1 MNYMKKLLSNSVL
14 ISALVASTFMLA
26 GCEKEMDNA
35 DLMSSSSAAA
45 KAAAETAQSIM
56 VDIDVNAPAIDAE
69 GTWVFDNVSAAAYF
83 SGGTAQNRNAAA
95 QSQKCTFFNGGM
107 LEAKKLGQV
116 WIIPVSTEPVA
127 PKAAWNLISTGDG
140 ATNSDVTVDIT
151 IAGQSVVVNKG
162 RAKYSFTLLDEE
174 GNPRISDLKVM
185 VTGQDDVVD
194 PAFAVEVGDETN
206 NCLADVLYSA
216 NADTFGRATD
226 ALLTDMTLGEI
237 IAQNAFSSTS
247 ACGNA
252 SVAKL
257 DQLSYSLPAGTYTVT
272 VTGTV
277 KGNAG
282 MASTPFEVTQTV
294 TVGDC
299 N

>member
-1 MNYMKKLLSNSVL
+1 M
-14 ISALVASTFMLA
+14 VASTFLLA
-26 GCEKEMDNA
+26 GCEKEMDSA
-35 DLMSSSSAAA
+35 DLRSSSIDAS

-69 GTWVFDNVSAAAYF
+69 GTWVFDNVAAAAYF
-83 SGGTAQNRNAAA
+83 TGGTANNRNAAA
-95 QSQKCTFFNGGM
+95 QRQKCVFFNGGR
-107 LEAKKLGQV
+107 LEAVKLGQTT
-116 WIIPVSTEPVA
+116 ITPVTTVPVTSRT
-127 PKAAWNLISTGDG
+127 AWSLVSEEEGTG
-140 ATNSDVTVDIT
+140 NSDVTIDIT

-185 VTGQDDVVD
+185 VSNQEDVIN
-194 PAFAVEVGDETN
+194 PAFTVEVGDKTN
-206 NCLADVLYSA
+206 NCLADILYTA
-216 NADTFGRATD
+216 NAGSFGRATT
-226 ALLTDMTLGEI
+226 ALLTDMTMGDI
-237 IAQNAFSSTS
+237 IAQNAFSSTA

-252 SVAKL
+252 SIAKL

-282 MASTPFEVTQTV
+282 MASTPFEVTQQV
-294 TVGDC
+294 TVGNDC

>member
-1 MNYMKKLLSNSVL
+1 MKKLLSNSVL
-14 ISALVASTFMLA
+14 ISALMASTFMLA
-26 GCEKEMDNA
+26 GCEKEMDST
-35 DLMSSSSAAA
+35 DLMSSSTSAA

-56 VDIDVNAPAIDAE
+56 VDINVNAPAIDAE
-69 GTWVFDNVSAAAYF
+69 GSWKFDNVSAAAYF
-83 SGGTAQNRNAAA
+83 TGGTAQSRNATA
-95 QSQKCTFFNGGM
+95 QSQKCTFLNGGV
-107 LEAKKLGQV
+107 LEAKSFGKNNV
-116 WIIPVSTEPVA
+116 VVPITTVPVV
-127 PKAAWNLISTGDG
+127 PKTAWTLTSTGDG

-162 RAKYSFTLLDEE
+162 RAKYSFTLLDDE

-185 VTGQDDVVD
+185 VTGQEDIID
-194 PAFAVEVGDETN
+194 PAFAVEVGDEAN

-216 NADTFGRATD
+216 NAGTFGRATD
-226 ALLTDMTLGEI
+226 ALLTDMTMGEI

-257 DQLSYSLPAGTYTVT
+257 DQLDYSLPAGAYTVT

-282 MASTPFEVTQTV
+282 MASTPFAVTQTV
-294 TVGDC
+294 TVGKC
-299 N
+299 E

>member
-1 MNYMKKLLSNSVL
+1 MKKLFRSSVL
-14 ISALVASTFMLA
+14 VSAMLASTFLIT
-26 GCEKEMDNA
+26 GCEKEMDSA
-35 DLMSSSSAAA
+35 ELMSSSSSAA
-45 KAAAETAQSIM
+45 KAAAVTAQSIM
-56 VDIDVNAPAIDAE
+56 VDINVNAPAIDAE
-69 GTWVFDNVSAAAYF
+69 GTWVFDNVAAAAYF
-83 SGGTAQNRNAAA
+83 SGGTANNRNTAA
-95 QSQKCTFFNGGM
+95 QRQKCVFFNGGT
-107 LEAKKLGQV
+107 LEGVKIGQNQITPVTTNPLAAKTAWTL
-116 WIIPVSTEPVA
+116 VSAGNGV
-127 PKAAWNLISTGDG
+127 
-140 ATNSDVTVDIT
+140 TNSEVTVDIA

-174 GNPRISDLKVM
+174 GNARISDLKVM
-185 VTGQDDVVD
+185 VNGQEDVID
-194 PAFAVEVGDETN
+194 PAYTVEVGDETN
-206 NCLADVLYSA
+206 NCLADVFYTA
-216 NADTFGRATD
+216 NAGTFGRATY
-226 ALLTDMTLGEI
+226 ALLTDMTMGEI
-237 IAQNAFSSTS
+237 ISQNAFSSTS

-257 DQLSYSLPAGTYTVT
+257 DQLNYSLPAGTYTIT